1 MCYLRF
7 LCMTYLYPLWPLLVG
22 QQVQR
27 GTPVSLALKRTRSI
41 FYQVPCLWVTCVK
54 DTGAGGASLRS
65 LSSLLFK
72 VLSPSVRLP
81 CDLSAIWQ
89 RAGCF
94 PEIHSTVDWIL
105 SQHLCFEYIIHTDKV
120 IPGND
125 GPWKTDKGV
134 TCSSYGVKWGRLPL
148 ICHSTPSH
156 WWRIFILIPNT
167 HSCDTS

>member
-1 MCYLRF
+1 M
-7 LCMTYLYPLWPLLVG
+7 
-22 QQVQR
+22 
-27 GTPVSLALKRTRSI
+27 
-41 FYQVPCLWVTCVK
+41 
-54 DTGAGGASLRS
+54 
-65 LSSLLFK
+65 
-72 VLSPSVRLP
+72 LSPSVRLP

-105 SQHLCFEYIIHTDKV
+105 SQHLCFEHIIQTDKV

-134 TCSSYGVKWGRLPL
+134 TCSSYGAKWGHLPL
-148 ICHSTPSH
+148 IYYSTPSR

-167 HSCDTS
+167 HTAVTHLRWKETKNRSDTSLNHLLDGTVSQSFLQTFSSLLLDAQASFPFICPLVFTLY